1 MSRDFILV
9 FSGGLVS
16 LMTTLVVLF
25 VMDYYYRRLDRER
38 GILPVPPKKDDKPAV
53 QPVAPLTAKP
63 VEPPKPVTSTQ
74 PTQVEAPKPV
84 VASQPTQVEA
94 PKPVAP
100 KPEPK
105 PLPTYKPSGDSL
117 LPPQLRKS
125 ATQEKTKAPNPEPKP
140 KVEERKEPAAQ
151 LKEDPKPTTQEKES
165 PKEEPKKE
173 SPHDSF
179 LPPETM
185 KK

>member
-16 LMTTLVVLF
+16 LVTTLVVLF

-38 GILPVPPKKDDKPAV
+38 GASPSSAVPTNTKPVVQPIAPVSVKSVEQPK
-53 QPVAPLTAKP
+53 PVAPTQVETPKP
-63 VEPPKPVTSTQ
+63 VVAAQVEPPKPVVAA
-74 PTQVEAPKPV
+74 QVE
-84 VASQPTQVEA
+84 T

-105 PLPTYKPSGDSL
+105 PVPAYVPSKDSL

-125 ATQEKTKAPNPEPKP
+125 AAPEKS
-140 KVEERKEPAAQ
+140 EERKEPAPHVNDQSTSAS
-151 LKEDPKPTTQEKES
+151 QEQES
-165 PKEEPKKE
+165 PKQAP
-173 SPHDSF
+173 SSSHPHD